1 VVVAPSDVVITS
13 TPTGPLTVNSD
24 GTVDVAPGT
33 ASGTYYI
40 QYTICEVSN
49 PTNCDTATVTVVV
62 EVTVEGPEIDAV
74 DDDYSGSPVNGES
87 GGTLSNVLDNDTLN
101 GSPVDPSD
109 VVITST
115 PTGPLTVNADG
126 TVDVSAGTAAGT
138 YYIQYTICEV
148 LNPTNCDTATVTVVV
163 EVTVEGP
170 EIDAVDGTLSNVLNN
185 DTLNGVVVAPS
196 DVVITSTPTGPL
208 TVNSD
213 GSVDV
218 APGTAEGTYYIQ
230 YTICEVLNPTNCD
243 TAIVTVVVTECVVI
257 TTAFIGVTEDNVCFD
272 ADYIAEA
279 IATNGTILW
288 TTSGDG
294 SFTDAN
300 IEDAVY
306 SPGSTD
312 VSNGTVTLTM
322 TVTGVCNTA
331 SDSIVITIDEQPYA
345 GTDGTLEICEG
356 ETVTEAQLFAQL
368 GDSTDLN
375 GTWSPSLA
383 GAGIYTYTLV
393 AIGTCP
399 GDTAEV
405 VVTEYN
411 IPIILNLVDDEIST
425 TQNTPVIIYMLD
437 NDTIEGGE
445 IEISISS
452 NPNNGTLELNLDNS
466 ITFTPTPD
474 FIGDDTFDYTVV
486 VKSPCGE
493 ESVAT
498 ARITIVTGG
507 TLSECYTIFPGY
519 GSNENEGYG
528 FSPNGDGFNDYFE
541 IENIQSCFPDYQMEI
556 YNRWGNIVFDYKHNG
571 NENSEPKWWDGRSYG
586 RLTINKGEVLPAG
599 TYFYIIYLNK
609 DNLKPVSG
617 YVYLTK

>member
-1 VVVAPSDVVITS
+1 
-13 TPTGPLTVNSD
+13 
-24 GTVDVAPGT
+24 
-33 ASGTYYI
+33 
-40 QYTICEVSN
+40 
-49 PTNCDTATVTVVV
+49 V

-74 DDDYSGSPVNGES
+74 DVDYSGTPINGES
-87 GGTLSNVLDNDTLN
+87 G
-101 GSPVDPSD
+101 
-109 VVITST
+109 
-115 PTGPLTVNADG
+115 
-126 TVDVSAGTAAGT
+126 
-138 YYIQYTICEV
+138 
-148 LNPTNCDTATVTVVV
+148 
-163 EVTVEGP
+163 
-170 EIDAVDGTLSNVLNN
+170 GTLSNVLNN

-230 YTICEVLNPTNCD
+230 YTICEVLNPTNCATNGTILWTTSGDGSFTDANIEDAVYSPGLTDVSNGTVTLTMTVTGTCNIAYDIIELTID
-243 TAIVTVVVTECVVI
+243 TEATSDVGLAT
-257 TTAFIGVTEDNVCFD
+257 DSVCYSS
-272 ADYIAEA
+272 DYIAEA

-571 NENSEPKWWDGRSYG
+571 NENSEPEWWDGRSYG